1 MRVLHVSHGWDEG
14 GSALYADAL
23 VREQARQGAST
34 HRFGPS
40 EAPAFSARGFVGS
53 FASPPVEAA
62 FASRL
67 SGIDIVHV
75 HHLSGLSMAL
85 PAMAHAAGVP
95 VVVTLHD
102 YWLRCAR
109 GQLVTAGDERCP
121 GPSLARCTACL
132 APHLWSP
139 LPAGIARRLPPRVEP
154 VRAREAAWASIAAST
169 QLFLAP
175 SEHAASR
182 MGVPAEVLRIPLLR
196 PVPPAPLAAEGPVR
210 FLFLGSWLPTK
221 GPDVVLAAFASLP
234 SGAATLRMAGPT
246 PMFRGSTRWAEAL
259 RARAEATPGVEL
271 GGAIPHAAI
280 VAELH
285 EADVLLVPSRWEE
298 TGSMI
303 ASEGLAAG
311 LRVLA
316 SDLGGIPEVAPAATR
331 VDPDSVAAWRSAMI
345 LEVRRGRGRMPCSP
359 FASLEAHAGLLLHRY
374 AALRVGAVSLAP

>member
-40 EAPAFSARGFVGS
+40 EVGGNSVRGFVGS
-53 FASPPVEAA
+53 FASPFVEAA
-62 FASRL
+62 FAARL
-67 SGIDIVHV
+67 GGIDIVHV

-85 PAMAHAAGVP
+85 PALAHAAGVP
-95 VVVTLHD
+95 VVLTLHD

-109 GQLVTAGDERCP
+109 GQLVAANDERCA
-121 GPSLARCTACL
+121 GPNLARCAACL

-139 LPAGIARRLPPRVEP
+139 LPAGLARRLPPRVEP
-154 VRAREAAWASIAAST
+154 VRAREHAWASIAAST
-169 QLFLAP
+169 RLFLAP
-175 SEHAASR
+175 SEHAAKR
-182 MGVPAEVLRIPLLR
+182 MGVPAEVFPLPLLR
-196 PVPPAPLAAEGPVR
+196 PVPPAPPPSVGPVR

-221 GPDVVLAAFASLP
+221 GPDLALAAFASLP
-234 SGAATLRMAGPT
+234 AGAATLRMAGPT
-246 PMFRGSTRWAEAL
+246 PMYRGSTRWADAL
-259 RARAEATPGVEL
+259 RARAECTPGVSI
-271 GGAIPHAAI
+271 GGAIPHPAI

-298 TGSMI
+298 TGSLI
-303 ASEGLAAG
+303 AAEGLAAG

-345 LEVRRGRGRMPCSP
+345 VEVRRGRGRTPSTP
-359 FASLEAHAGLLLHRY
+359 PAALDEHAALLLQRY
-374 AALRVGAVSLAP
+374 AALQLRAVSLPQ